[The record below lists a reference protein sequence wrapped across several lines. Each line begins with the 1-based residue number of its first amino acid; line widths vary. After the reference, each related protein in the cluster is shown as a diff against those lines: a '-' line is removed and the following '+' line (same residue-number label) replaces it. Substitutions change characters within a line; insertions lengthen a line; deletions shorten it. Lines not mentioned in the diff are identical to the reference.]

1 MNRVGDLTNPRIASL
16 YAQVPAKQLEKFQA
30 FRTDFPYFDI
40 TIDGVP
46 WSYLTGGAGDPPLLL
61 LTGALT
67 VPDLS
72 WVSIVNFAARR
83 RVIVPAYP
91 PVPTMEALADGIAAI
106 VQHEGVEQV
115 HMMGGSYGG
124 FVAQVFVR
132 RHPEL
137 VRSLVLSHTQ
147 LPYPDTAAR
156 LRRPIGILRWMPA
169 GMVRRLMHRTF
180 QSMMPEH
187 NDETACRIAIFNE
200 ITKYAL
206 SKKDAIAIFER
217 MIDFSGQL
225 FTPQDLS
232 GWSGKVLLAFGE
244 ADPATPI
251 EVRQRM
257 ESLYPGCQVHVFKGS
272 GHTTAVTQP
281 DEYLTVIEGFLNL
294 EG

>member
-16 YAQVPAKQLEKFQA
+16 YAQVPAEQLGKFKA
-30 FRTDFPYFDI
+30 FQNDFPYFDV
-40 TIDGVP
+40 TIDAVS
-46 WSYLTGGAGDPPLLL
+46 WSYLTGGVGDPPLLL

-72 WVSIVNFAARR
+72 WVTISNFAARR
-83 RVIVPAYP
+83 QVIVPAYP
-91 PVPTMEALADGIAAI
+91 PVTSMEALADGIAAI
-106 VQHEGVEQV
+106 VQHEGIKQIYV
-115 HMMGGSYGG
+115 MGGSYGG

-156 LRRPIGILRWMPA
+156 LRRPVAILHWMPTA
-169 GMVRRLMHRTF
+169 MVRRLMHRTF
-180 QSMMPEH
+180 QAMMPEP
-187 NDETACRIAIFNE
+187 NDETACMIAIFNE
-200 ITKYAL
+200 ITKYTL

-217 MIDFSGQL
+217 MIDFSGQP

-232 GWSGKVLLAFGE
+232 GWPGKVLLVFGE

-257 ESLYPGCQVHVFKGS
+257 ESLYPGCQVHVFQGN

-281 DEYLTVIEGFLNL
+281 EEYLAVIEGFFNL
-294 EG
+294 E